1 MPEPASQPE
10 TSGTDAG
17 TGQARPDGPPAPSLA
32 DATIAE
38 YRQAGEHRDAERA
51 IACLAANVTLIS
63 PLTARF
69 TFGGR
74 DQVANV
80 IRSGFDVISQ
90 IRYHT
95 EVGDDRTRA
104 LFYNGTCGRQ
114 AFEEAQLL
122 RLDGAGL
129 ITEITLFGRPLPG
142 LTAVMTRIAPVLL
155 RRQGH
160 PRLGGILGAATVPLH
175 AMAVS
180 GERGIVPLAAPNH
193 PRRNRFR

>member
-17 TGQARPDGPPAPSLA
+17 TSQARPEGPPAPSLA

-69 TFGGR
+69 TFDGR

-104 LFYNGTCGRQ
+104 LFYYGSWQ
-114 AFEEAQLL
+114 A
-122 RLDGAGL
+122 
-129 ITEITLFGRPLPG
+129 
-142 LTAVMTRIAPVLL
+142 VK
-155 RRQGH
+155 
-160 PRLGGILGAATVPLH
+160 H
-175 AMAVS
+175 A
-180 GERGIVPLAAPNH
+180 
-193 PRRNRFR
+193 